1 MTDYRMKELSE
12 IINDLSILTDIKCVL
27 YDDKF
32 KPIYHYEKKKCGF
45 CTMLREN
52 PEYNSRCINSDL
64 EGLRKCTESGT
75 PCAYKCHM
83 GLSEILTPIVSG
95 GVTIGYILVGQS
107 IRDEDRERVKKN
119 IEEYSDKSKIPEL
132 FRELE
137 AVQSL
142 SSAELSAMARLVNI
156 CTEYIEI
163 KKLIKLREE
172 PTKKLLEEYIRDNMR
187 YKIGIDQLTRD
198 FGMSKS
204 SLYNFSIKHFGM
216 GITEYI
222 SKMRLERAKEL
233 LATTDMTV
241 SEISYAVGIYD
252 VNYFIKQFRTKWG
265 ISPKRWRN
273 SQK

>member
-1 MTDYRMKELSE
+1 
-12 IINDLSILTDIKCVL
+12 
-27 YDDKF
+27 
-32 KPIYHYEKKKCGF
+32 
-45 CTMLREN
+45 
-52 PEYNSRCINSDL
+52 
-64 EGLRKCTESGT
+64 
-75 PCAYKCHM
+75 
-83 GLSEILTPIVSG
+83 
-95 GVTIGYILVGQS
+95 
-107 IRDEDRERVKKN
+107 
-119 IEEYSDKSKIPEL
+119 
-132 FRELE
+132 
-137 AVQSL
+137 
-142 SSAELSAMARLVNI
+142 
-156 CTEYIEI
+156 
-163 KKLIKLREE
+163 
-172 PTKKLLEEYIRDNMR
+172 MR

-204 SLYNFSIKHFGM
+204 SLYNFSKKHFGM